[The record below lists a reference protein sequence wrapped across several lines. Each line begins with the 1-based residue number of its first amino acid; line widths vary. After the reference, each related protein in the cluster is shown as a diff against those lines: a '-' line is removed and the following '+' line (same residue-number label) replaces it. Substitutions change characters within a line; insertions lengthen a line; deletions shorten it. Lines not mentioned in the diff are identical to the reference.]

1 MIREEKPGRPTL
13 VRPST
18 ATATRARDGGSGMP
32 VPREVGRVG
41 GAADGGKRGAAQA
54 ARDVVVLPRAE
65 TWAVDELRLRAG
77 AHTYVHDDMA
87 YSAIQNKRTSEHGA
101 AHVVLKLCM
110 VSVFKQFWP
119 KSSHASCMTGL
130 RARTTLPG
138 HHREFSARWQT
149 RLLF

>member
-1 MIREEKPGRPTL
+1 
-13 VRPST
+13 
-18 ATATRARDGGSGMP
+18 MP

-119 KSSHASCMTGL
+119 KSSHASCMTALPLCPDIIESLALAMRIGCRVHVQL
-130 RARTTLPG
+130 RC
-138 HHREFSARWQT
+138 F
-149 RLLF
+149 